1 MDNINITRD
10 NTIIILDW
18 DDTLYPTSWVIKN
31 NIDITDSKIR
41 KKYMGEF
48 MNLDIYISKLLL
60 SLKKYGEV
68 VIITNAMLSWVTLTL
83 TVLPLTNKI
92 VNNLELISAREKYS
106 KLSEMTDWK
115 KHTFNEL
122 MNRKL
127 KKKEYNNL
135 ISIGDSKYEHNA
147 LINLYHHKLIPN
159 KYIKIVR
166 LIRNVNYD
174 ELIEEL
180 KILTKNVKYINNKK
194 EHIDLNFDY
203 N

>member
-41 KKYMGEF
+41 KKYIGEF

-180 KILTKNVKYINNKK
+180 KRL
-194 EHIDLNFDY
+194 
-203 N
+203 